1 MNNISGQNMLKTAK
15 HIRISELTHKKILKA
30 KSDFKF
36 SSIDDVISYLFEEK
50 KEILDENHIAD
61 IKEKYILMIEE
72 NIFKRLESTHKRLGQ
87 FEKSYF
93 RKIIDTSNVLEQFNT
108 NIMRIV
114 NGDIEKSKPNNSIN
128 YEERYLEFKENW
140 TLCTNK
146 NYENETEIRNLKN
159 KIDRIK
165 QKFTHKNSTFSNFYE
180 SKLSPEEFENI
191 FK

>member
-30 KSDFKF
+30 KNDFKF
-36 SSIDDVISYLFEEK
+36 SSIDDVISYLFEIK
-50 KEILDENHIAD
+50 KEILEENHTVD
-61 IKEKYILMIEE
+61 VKEKYILTIEE

-87 FEKSYF
+87 FEKNYF
-93 RKIIDTSNVLEQFNT
+93 RKIIDTSNILEQFNT
-108 NIMRIV
+108 NILRIV
-114 NGDIEKSKPNNSIN
+114 NGEIEKSKTNNSTN
-128 YEERYLEFKENW
+128 YEDRYLEFKEKW
-140 TLCTNK
+140 TLCSNK
-146 NYENETEIRNLKN
+146 NFENETEIRNLKN